1 MGYRVFMQESFNGHD
16 AGKMVSGLDYSEAH
30 LIQNQRKGV
39 IVDAPDAYERQITE
53 KVEEFRAEYKR
64 MTESDDPVYRVEG
77 AIDYYVKQMQEKLD
91 KEVAEL
97 TQEWKDVYKA
107 MQEEASKDA
116 ARFRR
121 YITESEKESA
131 KQHAIKAAQAL
142 KYGNDPNVLEEL
154 VRLAPQMPNGQKLAL
169 MDELERIES
178 AANGKHGAAIKRLY
192 SELSSVTNT
201 DLMHIKVVELLGDVS
216 VDRTY
221 RNLKLIHRTY
231 KHLPINM
238 HNEHRITSA
247 VGAGVR

>member
-1 MGYRVFMQESFNGHD
+1 MSYRVFMQESFNGHD
-16 AGKMVSGLDYSEAH
+16 AGKMVSGLDYTEAH

-39 IVDAPDAYERQITE
+39 IVDAPDSYERQINE
-53 KVEEFRAEYKR
+53 KVEKFRAEYKR
-64 MTESDDPVYRVEG
+64 MTESDDPVYKVEG
-77 AIDYYVKQMQEKLD
+77 AIDYYAKQMIEKLD

-97 TQEWKDVYKA
+97 TQQWKDVYKV
-107 MQEEASKDA
+107 MQEEAARDA

-121 YITESEKESA
+121 HITETESESA
-131 KQHAIKAAQAL
+131 RQHAIKAAQAL
-142 KYGNDPNVLEEL
+142 KYGNDPSVLEEL

-201 DLMHIKVVELLGDVS
+201 DLMHVKVVELLGDVS

-221 RNLKLIHRTY
+221 RNLKMIHRAY

-238 HNEHRITSA
+238 NNDHKVHSA
-247 VGAGVR
+247 YRTGVR